1 MTNEMDYEIYLT
13 FRDYSSRLTRRG
25 YVTAHGGNMSMRSG
39 DTVWI
44 TRHAS
49 SLESLRP
56 EDVVKVYLSKPSG
69 HDLIASTEKTV
80 HFKIYQETPNL
91 AIVHAHPPYSVALS
105 FFVEKLIPPDEEGYH
120 VLKEIP
126 VVEGSPG
133 SPLLAEHVADAL
145 KKHYAVI
152 VRGHGVFAASKFID
166 VAYQFLCMVEHSAKI
181 KYLTMILS
189 QTGAKYITPEVL

>member
-1 MTNEMDYEIYLT
+1 MNEIDKAVYLKFKDYA
-13 FRDYSSRLTRRG
+13 SRMARRG

-44 TRHAS
+44 TRHAA
-49 SLESLRP
+49 SLEDLRP
-56 EDVVKVYLSKPSG
+56 EDVVRVRLDRSSG
-69 HDLIASTEKTV
+69 HDLIASTERPV
-80 HFKIYQETPNL
+80 HFKIYNNTPNL
-91 AIVHAHPPYSVALS
+91 AIMHGHPPYSVALS
-105 FFVEKLIPPDEEGYH
+105 FFLDKLIPPDEEGLH

-133 SPLLAEHVADAL
+133 SPELAEAVSNAL
-145 KKHYAVI
+145 KERYAVI

-181 KYLTMILS
+181 FYLIDMMKRS
-189 QTGAKYITPEVL
+189 GGKYIEPKLI